1 MPQQQNSMHFSLR
14 IIVLGLLA
22 FLLFNSANYYYLS
35 TSSYQHL
42 SEENKIYS
50 ETVALSVA
58 SFLEMAFRL
67 GSEMSQDVEIQNSSP
82 QKQQSYLL
90 DRFSQQGLFEN
101 LILQRVPDGAQT
113 ARVRGLAAAH
123 PDRWWF
129 QQMLRDPQPFISP
142 SFYSFSSD
150 QQSPATVIGLFFPI
164 FHDDALS
171 AVLAALIRVDGLQ
184 ERVGQFYRSDG
195 RYVYVLDQEGTVVV
209 HPDSQQT
216 KEHYNYKLAQ
226 KTLVARNAEGHV
238 LVENDNYQLTSSG
251 ISLPNGLQEA
261 AKSALNGAQ
270 GTVEYKA
277 GDGETFFC
285 TYAPIRL
292 PGYSASWAILTVQDK
307 NLALAPL
314 RNTALTHGLL
324 SFLIFAGLSVL
335 LLRQSRAIDLGTQQL
350 RQTNSVLQ
358 EEVSERVRAEVDL
371 TAANEELVAMNEELL
386 AVTDELHR
394 NNDQLHSEIRSR
406 EEKEAQLRLRERQ
419 HQAMVQLLADNTAAL
434 DAQLQSMLD
443 SALQLADAQ
452 DGHIA
457 FWEEKSMHVRYAS
470 GSHTAYL
477 GRALLENEGLFPQ
490 LLATRKLQYV
500 EDYQAFSNRINRP
513 PWNQLRTA
521 IMVPLTSHEQLIG
534 CLTLTWQD
542 AIRPLA
548 LDEQGMLQQYA
559 DLAVL
564 ALQGAQLQESLQSE
578 LAQRKK
584 LHEEIS
590 RIAFQDALT
599 GLQNRASLMARLE
612 EELRPQQSALRN
624 GSIFFVD
631 LDDLKSI
638 NDNFGHFAGDTIIIA
653 SGQKLSET
661 LANYNAFIARLGG
674 DEFIALLP
682 GCVDPTELSRLADLL
697 VQNLCHDYLLATTTV
712 RVSGSIGI
720 ASYPRDG
727 ASVEELIKKAD
738 NAMYAA
744 KAAGR
749 NCWRFFEDDML
760 REAQEKLLLTNSLRR
775 ALEND
780 ELALVFQP
788 QLSLADN
795 RLAGFEALLRWQ
807 SPTHGNVSP
816 ARFIPLAEQS
826 QLIIPIG
833 AWVLQQACLFLQT
846 LAIAGYGHIR
856 VAVNLSSKQ
865 LADGQIVATVRDAL
879 TEAGIAPQQLE
890 LEITESALLTALDE
904 SCSKL
909 QQLKNL
915 GVSLAL
921 DDFGTGYSSITHLRL
936 FPVEILKIDKSF
948 IDTIITQEDDSLVNS
963 LIHFAQSLKLQVVA
977 EGVETQEQLE
987 YLRHYGCDL
996 IQGYYFSRPL
1006 PADEALLL
1014 LKKHVENRII

>member
-1 MPQQQNSMHFSLR
+1 MPQQKTSMHFSLR

-22 FLLFNSANYYYLS
+22 FLLFNAANYYFLS
-35 TSSYQHL
+35 TSAYRRL
-42 SEENKIYS
+42 SEENKAYS
-50 ETVALSVA
+50 ETVALSIA
-58 SFLEMAFRL
+58 SFLEMAYHL
-67 GSEMSQDVEIQNSSP
+67 GAEMAQDQEIRSMQP
-82 QKQQSYLL
+82 QEQQRHLL
-90 DRFSQQGLFEN
+90 ERFSQQGFFEN
-101 LILQRVPDGAQT
+101 LLIQRVPDGLQT
-113 ARVRGLAAAH
+113 ARVRGLNDIR
-123 PDRWWF
+123 PGRWWF
-129 QQMLRDPQPFISP
+129 QQMLQDPHPFVSP
-142 SFYSFSSD
+142 SFYSFSSNP
-150 QQSPATVIGLFFPI
+150 QTPATIIGLFFPVLQN
-164 FHDDALS
+164 DDFK
-171 AVLAALIRVDGLQ
+171 AVLAAFVRVDELQ
-184 ERVGQFYRSDG
+184 ERVGQLYRGDE
-195 RYVYVLDQEGTVVV
+195 RFVYVLDQDGTVVV
-209 HPDSQQT
+209 HPDSQQIR
-216 KEHYNYKLAQ
+216 EHYNYKQGQ
-226 KTLVARNAEGHV
+226 KTLVARDSDGQVV
-238 LVENDNYQLTSSG
+238 LKDNNYQLVSSA
-251 ISLPNGLQEA
+251 ISLPQGLQDA
-261 AKSALNGAQ
+261 ATKALDGTQ
-270 GTVEYKA
+270 GSSEYQTDS
-277 GDGETFFC
+277 GDVFFC

-292 PGYSASWAILTVQDK
+292 PGYAASWAILTVQDK
-307 NLALAPL
+307 TLALAPL
-314 RNTALTHGLL
+314 RNAALTHGLL
-324 SFLIFAGLSVL
+324 SFLIFAGLAAL
-335 LLRQSRAIDLGTQQL
+335 LLRQSRAIDLSTHRL
-350 RQTNSVLQ
+350 HEINTTLQ
-358 EEVSERVRAEVDL
+358 EEVTERARAEVEL
-371 TAANEELVAMNEELL
+371 TAANEELVAMNDEML
-386 AVTDELHR
+386 AVTDELHH
-394 NNDQLHSEIRSR
+394 NNEQLQKEIQTR
-406 EEKEAQLRLRERQ
+406 EETESRLRLRERQ
-419 HQAMVQLLADNTAAL
+419 HRAMVQLLADNTAAL
-434 DAQLQSMLD
+434 DVQLQSMLD
-443 SALQLADAQ
+443 SALQLVEAK

-457 FWEEKSMHVRYAS
+457 FLEEEAMSIRYAS
-470 GSHTAYL
+470 GSHAPYL
-477 GRALLENEGLFPQ
+477 GKTLSPNEGLYPQ
-490 LLATRKLQYV
+490 LLATNHLQYA
-500 EDYQAFSNRINRP
+500 EDYQVFSNRINRA
-513 PWNQLRTA
+513 PWNKMRTA
-521 IMVPLTSHEQLIG
+521 IMLPLVSQERLIG

-542 AIRPLA
+542 TLRPLA
-548 LDEQGMLQQYA
+548 ADERSTLQQYA

-564 ALQGAQLQESLQSE
+564 ALQGAQLQQSLQVE
-578 LAQRKK
+578 LAQRKE

-590 RIAFQDALT
+590 RIAFLDALT

-612 EELRPQQSALRN
+612 EELRPQQNILRS

-661 LANYNAFIARLGG
+661 LARYNAFIARLGG

-682 GCVDPTELSRLADLL
+682 GCVDAAELSCIADLL
-697 VQNLCHDYLLATTTV
+697 VQNLCHDYLLSTTTV

-727 ASVEELIKKAD
+727 TSVEELIKKAD

-780 ELALVFQP
+780 ELSLVFQP
-788 QLSLADN
+788 QLSLKDN
-795 RLAGFEALLRWQ
+795 HLAGFEALLRWQ

-833 AWVLQQACLFLQT
+833 AWVLQQACRFLQT
-846 LAIAGYGHIR
+846 LTAAGYGHIR

-865 LADGQIVATVRDAL
+865 LADEQIVSTVRDAL
-879 TEAGIAPQQLE
+879 TEARVAPQQLE

-963 LIHFAQSLKLQVVA
+963 LIHFAQSLKLRVVA
-977 EGVETQEQLE
+977 EGVETQEQME
-987 YLRHYGCDL
+987 YLLHYGCNL

-1006 PADEALLL
+1006 PPDEALLL
-1014 LKKHVENRII
+1014 LQNHSQDTT